1 MMKKIFFMLTI
12 LLVSVATIAQNKVV
26 ITDVEKTL
34 NTQWDGK
41 RVAYLGD
48 SMSDPNTK
56 VTDKWY
62 WQYLEE
68 LMNIEYAVYARSGL
82 QWDGM
87 YEKAKE
93 LIAEKKDSIDAI
105 FIWAGT
111 NDYNRS
117 TIIGDFFTE
126 TIEKVNYNGTD
137 TYRKHR
143 IPIMTDATF
152 CGRINKT
159 LSLLK
164 ENYPDKQII
173 ILTPI
178 HRGDFIGSSTN
189 VQPHENYANGIGL
202 YLEEYVETLKKAG
215 IYWSVP
221 VIDLHGLS
229 GIFPVSDA
237 FLPYCTGE
245 TDRLHPNAKGHYRI
259 AKTIQYQLLALPSGF

>member
-1 MMKKIFFMLTI
+1 MIRRTLFISTML
-12 LLVSVATIAQNKVV
+12 VACVVTIAQNSIVV
-26 ITDVEKTL
+26 AESEKTL
-34 NTQWDGK
+34 NSQWNGK

-48 SMSDPNTK
+48 SMTDPDIRT
-56 VTDKWY
+56 TDKWY
-62 WQYLEE
+62 WQFLKE
-68 LMNIEYAVYARSGL
+68 LMNIDYTVYAKSGF

-93 LIAEKKDSIDAI
+93 VIAKEKDSIDAI

-111 NDYNRS
+111 NDYNMS

-126 TIEKVNYNGTD
+126 TIEIVNYNGKD

-143 IPIMTDATF
+143 TPIMTNATF

-178 HRGDFIGSSTN
+178 HRGDFTAGSTN
-189 VQPHENYANGIGL
+189 VQPNENYANGLGL
-202 YLEEYVETLKKAG
+202 YHEAYVEALKKAG
-215 IYWSVP
+215 TYWSVP
-221 VIDLHGLS
+221 VIDLHGLT

-237 FLPYCTGE
+237 YLPYCASE
-245 TDRLHPNAKGHYRI
+245 TDRLHPNTKGHYRI
-259 AKTIQYQLLALPSGF
+259 AKTIQYQLLALPGDF